1 MTIKLFTIP
10 YSGSSAAIYLK
21 WRTLLPKDIEVLP
34 LEFPG
39 RGKRFGSKLCDNMKE
54 LIDDL
59 ALHIGS
65 QLEGSPYALFGHSL
79 GGLAAYEL
87 SVRLMESGQA
97 LPVHLFLSGC
107 NPPHLRYGEEQLHK
121 LPDDQFLQEII
132 KLGGTAQELVNNA
145 ELMRIFLPII
155 KSDYRIY
162 ELYAG
167 NDQCV
172 KLPVDC
178 TVMLGIDDPLMPAE
192 NGPEWARHISGSM
205 QIHKLPGGHFF
216 LHDQQEDVIATI
228 QDTLV
233 VHK

>member
-21 WRTLLPKDIEVLP
+21 WRTLLPANIEVVP

-39 RGKRFGSKLCDNMKE
+39 RGKRFGSKLCDSME
-54 LIDDL
+54 SLIDDL
-59 ALHIGS
+59 VQHLGS
-65 QLEGSPYALFGHSL
+65 QLQGSPYALYGHSL

-87 SVRLMESGQA
+87 SVRLLESGQA
-97 LPVHLFLSGC
+97 LPEHVFFSGC

-121 LPDDQFLQEII
+121 LPDELFLQEIL
-132 KLGGTAQELVNNA
+132 KLGGTAQELVNHS
-145 ELMRIFLPII
+145 ELMRVFLPII
-155 KSDYRIY
+155 KADYRIY

-167 NDQCV
+167 NGRRV

-178 TVMLGIDDPLMPAE
+178 TVMVGTDDPLMPAE
-192 NGPEWARHISGSM
+192 NGIEWEQYISGSM
-205 QIHKLPGGHFF
+205 EIKNLPGGHFF
-216 LHDQQEDVIATI
+216 IHDRQDDVIAAI
-228 QDTLV
+228 QDALA